1 MLTIDLSSFEQSVL
15 EIVRNALPQQKY
27 VGFADVKQFLIL
39 SGVSENDFEKK
50 VVVDP
55 GFKKFVKRFEGST
68 KRYIK
73 VAPAIDYI
81 DKYLLKEIE

>member
-15 EIVRNALPQQKY
+15 EIVKNALPRQEY
-27 VGFADVKQFLIL
+27 VGFADVKQFLTI
-39 SGVSENDFEKK
+39 SGVSKNDFENK

-55 GFKKFVKRFEGST
+55 GFKKFVKRFDDSQ

-73 VAPAIDYI
+73 VSPALEYI
-81 DKYLLKEIE
+81 DKYLLKEID